1 MSVRILEM
9 NGINKS
15 FPGVKAVDDVEL
27 YLDKGEIL
35 ALVGEN
41 GAGKSTLMKILA
53 GAYKQDE
60 GSIVIDGTHIE
71 KGKYGPREAI
81 DNGVSVIYQEL
92 NYLKTLSVAENIF
105 IGRLPKTQKGI
116 VDYKKLFQD
125 SVGIQKQLGLENIDP
140 HQEVEKLLTA
150 QKQLLEVA
158 RAFVR
163 NAKIIVMDEPTAS
176 LTDKETEH
184 LYTIMKN
191 FTQNGGSIIFV
202 SHKLDEVFTIADSVM
217 VMRDGKNVMRKSIK
231 EVNKNDVI
239 TAMVGRELKD
249 MYPVGKHEIKETVF
263 EVRHLATDLLKDINL
278 EVRAGEIV
286 GLYGLMGAGCENI
299 TSCIYGIE
307 RYKSGE
313 FFVNGK
319 KTDLSTPDKNIKAG
333 IAFVPSERKSG
344 GLMLNLPVK
353 MNISVASMKKIK
365 RKGLL
370 DLKREEDLANE
381 WSRILHIKTP
391 DVFVDVDSLSGGN
404 QQKVVFAKEMN
415 IEPKVLILNEPTR
428 GVDVGAK
435 VEIYKLMEKFC
446 QDGVAIL
453 MVSTEMPETMA
464 IADKIVV
471 VHDGKIT
478 AEFEKSKQEYDQ
490 FSLMKAVLGE

>member
-9 NGINKS
+9 NGISKS
-15 FPGVKAVDDVEL
+15 FPGVKAVDNVDL
-27 YLDKGEIL
+27 YLNKGEIM

-60 GSIVIDGTHIE
+60 GSLVIDGTNIDS
-71 KGKYGPREAI
+71 GKYGPRDAI
-81 DNGVSVIYQEL
+81 GIGVSVIYQEL
-92 NYLKTLSVAENIF
+92 NYLKTVSVAENIF
-105 IGRLPKTQKGI
+105 IGRLPKTKRGSI
-116 VDYKKLFQD
+116 DYKKLYKD
-125 SVGIQKQLGLENIDP
+125 SIDIQRQLGLDNIDP
-140 HQEVEKLLTA
+140 REEVEGLLTA
-150 QKQLLEVA
+150 QKQLLEIA
-158 RAFVR
+158 RAFAR

-184 LYTIMKN
+184 LYSIMRN
-191 FTQNGGSIIFV
+191 FTQGGGSIVFV
-202 SHKLDEVFTIADSVM
+202 SHKLDEVFTISDSVM
-217 VMRDGKNVMRKSIK
+217 VMRDGKNVMRKPVSELTK
-231 EVNKNDVI
+231 SDVI

-249 MYPVGKHEIKETVF
+249 MYPVGAHEIKEPVF
-263 EVRHLATDLLKDINL
+263 EVKNLSTNFLKDINL
-278 EVRAGEIV
+278 TVRAGEIV
-286 GLYGLMGAGCENI
+286 GLYGLMGAGCENV

-307 RYKSGE
+307 KFNSGE
-313 FFVNGK
+313 FYVEGK
-319 KTDLSTPDKNIKAG
+319 KKDLSTPAKNIEAG

-344 GLMLNLPVK
+344 GLLLNLPIK
-353 MNISVASMKKIK
+353 MNISIASLKQIKK
-365 RKGLL
+365 KGLL
-370 DLKREEDLANE
+370 DLKKEEELAIA
-381 WSRILHIKTP
+381 WSKALHIKTP
-391 DVFVDVDSLSGGN
+391 DVFVDVESLSGGN

-415 IEPKVLILNEPTR
+415 IAPKLLILNEPTR

-446 QDGVAIL
+446 QDGVGIL

-471 VHDGKIT
+471 MHNGKIT
-478 AEFEKSKQEYDQ
+478 AEFEKNKQEYDQ